1 MGKTGF
7 STAVLIIGLLVPC
20 AVAKVSIVMNGSF
33 EADDQTRDIIEDFPP
48 RYWCDVNL
56 PEGNFGGSV
65 WEDWSSHGRYYLNIY
80 SDEFGIS
87 FKVGDIASV
96 SQQVYLEDVNEII
109 FDLYLDTEW
118 NEDWD
123 PQLRSAVLLIDNEV
137 VWESNNVGT
146 DVRGEY
152 LDQLYT
158 VEHKYKDANMHKLS
172 LGIRV
177 DVNELFPLTTYYAMW
192 DFVKFNTHCGGF
204 GYLQGDMSGPS
215 DKRDCY
221 VDNLDLAKVAQLW
234 LQVEPNELYD
244 LYPDDNS
251 IINFPDYSVFAQYW
265 MLDSDWWNWPSD
277 NCYQVPALV
286 EDLNNDGIVNLR
298 DFAELAGGWRKT
310 NVKCDRADIVRD
322 ETVDETDLSVM
333 FDKWLQKSWMYG
345 L

>member
-1 MGKTGF
+1 MGKKIFITTILAIAF
-7 STAVLIIGLLVPC
+7 LVSSTA
-20 AVAKVSIVMNGSF
+20 AEVSIVMNGSF
-33 EADDQTRDIIEDFPP
+33 EADDRTIDVIEDYPP
-48 RYWCDVNL
+48 RYWCDINL

-80 SDEFGIS
+80 SDEFGMS
-87 FKVGDIASV
+87 FKAGDIATV

-123 PQLRSAVLLIDNEV
+123 PQLRSAVLLIDDEV

-146 DVRGEY
+146 DVRGVY
-152 LDQLYT
+152 LDQSYA
-158 VEHKYKDANMHKLS
+158 VEQKYKDASMHKLS

-177 DVNELFPLTTYYAMW
+177 NQDELYPLTTYYAMW
-192 DFVKFNTHCGGF
+192 DFVNFNTHCGGF
-204 GYLQGDMSGPS
+204 GYLPGDLSGPS

-221 VDNLDLAKVAQLW
+221 VDNFDLTKMAQLW
-234 LQVEPNELYD
+234 LQNEPNELYD
-244 LYPDDNS
+244 LFPDDNA

-277 NCYQVPALV
+277 NCYQVPSLDA
-286 EDLNNDGIVNLR
+286 DLNNDGIVNLY
-298 DFAELAGGWRKT
+298 DFAILAGRWQSDVT
-310 NVKCDRADIVRD
+310 CDRADIVRN
-322 ETVDETDLSVM
+322 ETVDEIDLSAM